1 MNSTVKTTVSTAK
14 YDRVKCVECGYTNT
28 VANMQ
33 YHRDRTAHYRFRFT
47 RDIEVPAR
55 VR

>member
-1 MNSTVKTTVSTAK
+1 MSAVRNDVSAVK
-14 YDRVKCVECGYTNT
+14 YDRVKCVECGYTST
-28 VANMQ
+28 VVNMQ
-33 YHRDRTAHYRFRFT
+33 SHRDHAGHYRFRFT